1 MQKKVHK
8 KIMFWGFSPKRKL
21 FLILV
26 TSPNLI
32 YFCRCANPYFFF
44 SDEFFRKILDIFLT
58 LRPVL
63 YTDAMVTVETLMIN
77 KYKA

>member
-1 MQKKVHK
+1 MKKRFTKNNVL
-8 KIMFWGFSPKRKL
+8 GFLSSKRKL
-21 FLILV
+21 FLIL
-26 TSPNLI
+26 TSSSNLNWLLPLGK
-32 YFCRCANPYFFF
+32 YLCFF
-44 SDEFFRKILDIFLT
+44 SDEFFRKILDIFLS